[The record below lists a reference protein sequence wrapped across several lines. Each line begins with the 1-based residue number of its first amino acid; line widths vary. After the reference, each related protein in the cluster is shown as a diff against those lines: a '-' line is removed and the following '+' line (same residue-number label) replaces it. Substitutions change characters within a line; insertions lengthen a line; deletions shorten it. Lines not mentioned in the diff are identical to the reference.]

1 MKDRKHLRDKA
12 TEELA
17 RVNDIVEMDCFM
29 PEDEDPPCSEYLVVT
44 EQCNMPALQ
53 EYLHELVFAIS

>member
-12 TEELA
+12 AEELA
-17 RVNDIVEMDCFM
+17 RVNDMDEMDCM
-29 PEDEDPPCSEYLVVT
+29 LEDEDPPCSEYLVVT

-53 EYLHELVFAIS
+53 EYLHEFAVA